1 MRRWRDLKE
10 TTMRRVSARVIVAIS
25 EEYEYYSVFVISSIG
40 RGVITWFGCYW
51 LYVYFQYYV
60 TLCFLNGIFK

>member
-25 EEYEYYSVFVISSIG
+25 EEYEYYSIFVISSIG
-40 RGVITWFGCYW
+40 QGGDNWVW
-51 LYVYFQYYV
+51 LLLVVCLFSV
-60 TLCFLNGIFK
+60 LCNIMFFEWDF

>member
-25 EEYEYYSVFVISSIG
+25 EEYEYYSIFVISSIG
-40 RGVITWFGCYW
+40 RGGDNWVW
-51 LYVYFQYYV
+51 LLLVVCLFSV
-60 TLCFLNGIFK
+60 LCNIMFFEWDF